1 MLKTYCLHT
10 ICDNSDMFR
19 SILIIFRDWLN
30 NNKANM
36 KIQGIIKY
44 IKTCA

>member
-1 MLKTYCLHT
+1 MLKVYCLHT

-19 SILIIFRDWLN
+19 SISIILMDWLN
-30 NNKANM
+30 DNKANT

-44 IKTCA
+44 FKICA